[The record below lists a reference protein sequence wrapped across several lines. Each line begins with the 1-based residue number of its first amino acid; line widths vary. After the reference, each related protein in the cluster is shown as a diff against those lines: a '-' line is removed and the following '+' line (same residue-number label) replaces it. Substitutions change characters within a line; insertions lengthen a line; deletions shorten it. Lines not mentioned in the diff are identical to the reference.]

1 MVRDHR
7 SASTIRNHRREPQ
20 EAVWGGLLCVPDV
33 LIPISSSGN
42 GGIGQHA
49 AGQGAPQHRERR
61 RSPMCISVTRVISKR
76 VFGAQATAAFGA
88 GERPRSS
95 LRPVPA
101 VIPRPSAR

>member
-33 LIPISSSGN
+33 LIPITSYGN

-61 RSPMCISVTRVISKR
+61 RSVWGRYAKKGWSRY
-76 VFGAQATAAFGA
+76 
-88 GERPRSS
+88 
-95 LRPVPA
+95 
-101 VIPRPSAR
+101 PSWTY

>member
-61 RSPMCISVTRVISKR
+61 RSGSR
-76 VFGAQATAAFGA
+76 GAQSLPF
-88 GERPRSS
+88 RCPCYLRSS
-95 LRPVPA
+95 QRVLKVP
-101 VIPRPSAR
+101 

>member
-61 RSPMCISVTRVISKR
+61 RSALIALIEGP
-76 VFGAQATAAFGA
+76 A
-88 GERPRSS
+88 GVASDHSGR
-95 LRPVPA
+95 
-101 VIPRPSAR
+101 

>member
-61 RSPMCISVTRVISKR
+61 RSACMIVSADRLTDCLSHSALLSTYCKS
-76 VFGAQATAAFGA
+76 
-88 GERPRSS
+88 RPGWTPW
-95 LRPVPA
+95 L
-101 VIPRPSAR
+101 